1 MIEFT
6 EDTDGY
12 AKGTRHAF
20 TVGIEDAYVV
30 HRRTAKYVRE
40 EPATAPAQNPAE
52 PVDPKPDAGE
62 KFSDVRADKMTRP
75 EQVKR
80 K

>member
-12 AKGTRHAF
+12 EKGTRHAF

-40 EPATAPAQNPAE
+40 EP
-52 PVDPKPDAGE
+52 DAGE
-62 KFSDVRADKMTRP
+62 KFADARTDKMTRP